1 MKEITLKGTFVKE
14 EDNKKIYKFNL
25 DKLDWENFYNI
36 DGDLYLCIKKEEILD
51 EKEKEYLRA
60 VIRPFGNK
68 VYYIKKIL
76 CGYQEYIEICVFG
89 EFVHFPFFEK
99 GTMYKGMEEYKE
111 YTLEELGL

>member
-1 MKEITLKGTFVKE
+1 MKELTLKCVKNE
-14 EDNKKIYKFNL
+14 QGFYEIEMPKHNGYIWSYVADDKIIL
-25 DKLDWENFYNI
+25 QL
-36 DGDLYLCIKKEEILD
+36 KEEILD
-51 EKEKEYLRA
+51 KEEKEYLRA